1 MRGERRKGPSVKK
14 QSVKKQPA
22 RKQAAKNQPA
32 KNQSAKNQSAK
43 NQSAKNQSAK
53 KPPGT
58 KRSTVA
64 KPSERLLI
72 LGEPPRAFAPHTRIG
87 GVPLA
92 PADLTWPTCARCRA
106 PMQFHAQVVLD
117 ADASPQP
124 GLLLLFVCAN
134 VATCPRWDPD
144 QGANHARV
152 VSMDELVP
160 LRAPPGATTLG
171 FTLGAREE
179 RVFVAVDPE
188 ADVYEEAREAW
199 GGAAKQRQVLGR
211 VGGAHEPIERPTP
224 SCSCGAP
231 MQFVAQVEEG
241 PDTDRELNFA
251 GGTLV
256 AFVCPRCP
264 GAAKAHFD

>member
-1 MRGERRKGPSVKK
+1 MRSERRRGPSAKK
-14 QSVKKQPA
+14 QPTKKQPA
-22 RKQAAKNQPA
+22 KKQPETA
-32 KNQSAKNQSAK
+32 
-43 NQSAKNQSAK
+43 
-53 KPPGT
+53 
-58 KRSTVA
+58 RSVA
-64 KPSERLLI
+64 KPSARLLI
-72 LGEPPRAFAPHTRIG
+72 LDESPRTASAPHTRIG

-117 ADASPQP
+117 DDASPQP

-152 VSMDELVP
+152 VSMNGLAP
-160 LRAPPGATTLG
+160 RRAPPGTTTLG

-179 RVFVAVDPE
+179 RVFVANDPE
-188 ADVYEEAREAW
+188 ADVYDQAREAW
-199 GGAAKQRQVLGR
+199 GGVAKQRQVLGR
-211 VGGAHEPIERPTP
+211 VGVHEPIERPAP
-224 SCSCGAP
+224 SCSCGTA
-231 MQFVAQVEEG
+231 MQFVAQLEEG
-241 PDTDRELNFA
+241 PDADRELNFA

-264 GAAKAHFD
+264 GAAKAHLTDLRRIDEWLRAAHGRYSEHMGRHA